1 MNNLIFQNES
11 PSDVDAFKGESH
23 DRVAQAM
30 HDYIKS
36 KGNYRVIGLDGEFGS
51 GKSSI
56 LQMLEKKIAKEKSKT
71 KLWVFDCEQNY
82 QGSIKS
88 NFIEVLTEKVTMLL
102 KELSRDK
109 EIPDVETSRDI
120 ALGRHYSY
128 TKDTRSH
135 ISIWAVL
142 LIAGGVLAPTF
153 IRDYLIRLHSGSPL
167 ALWLHGLYLFA
178 CTSPGFILFS
188 AYLASRKEKNPKKRW
203 NLTSLL
209 KGNSDDRIT
218 ETVEVSKEVSP
229 LDLKRALRSHL
240 HAIKDHH
247 IIIVIDNLD
256 RLPRDVLRSVWSDL
270 EIFTSVTGQENLSVI
285 VPFCST
291 KVSKYLNGDS
301 EQTYDSK
308 DFIAKKFP
316 VVFRTPPIITSG
328 WKDAFR
334 KLWTESFGTSDLSEA
349 DACSVILQRH
359 SPMAGGLVTPRLQKR
374 FINDIATTL
383 LVTAGQPSV
392 VCIAAYLAICKYN
405 GVAIETILKDPDA
418 SKVEQGV
425 ASTTEAE
432 DAAGQAVVLNIEK
445 TKRTLKALLGEGM
458 KTGWPI
464 QILQIH
470 FQTSSDI
477 AIAELID
484 QPLENAIESQDGKR
498 LATLIS
504 YFGFKDS
511 FIRRLEVGISASS
524 LLKTLYQASR
534 VEDCSVDDL
543 LPHVSAK
550 FITGDQLSAERAGAD
565 YFESI
570 KGLIALGLRK
580 EIFTSALSRSKVVF
594 ERMLETSYDLSSVED
609 YREIIS
615 KYDSYLD
622 AMDEA
627 FNPVVIGNAELLFQM
642 IVADPDLK
650 KVDAS
655 KIILNDRGVKD
666 AVLQLASSEHEN
678 LNRVPLEED
687 DWLPC
692 FTACFGHTRLS
703 IALRPYFIREEQVAA
718 VTKAIALNPAEHR
731 VWFAAALFGELSSAF
746 PQLIQQ
752 YLPTVKSNRIKI
764 SMAVMYMRLT
774 MGVPL
779 SEIPGVD
786 EAFEI
791 EQEYL
796 DALVRAT
803 ISSEHLF
810 KLTLEDECSHLV
822 APILARLIKDKAID
836 TVSPDYMYKYYSN
849 LAETLTK
856 HGLTDTELL
865 EWFTSFD
872 LKAEWLP
879 VLPDIDTLF
888 LNHILG
894 GSNTKLLELRA
905 ALLDRSFGAEIN
917 AAGWIKLIESA
928 GNNEQT
934 ALRYMLDHRIDFS
947 GGTFAHQAISA
958 LLTATVE
965 QNPFIKPSAANT
977 SNSKLLLDL
986 FEKDTRV
993 IIGTELRNF
1002 VYNQKVPVDASV
1014 FILGEYGE
1022 LLASITPGTPEEEGR
1037 FLQILLQMNSD
1048 PEGTAAATNFL
1059 DSRAPQL
1066 AEWKVSK
1073 EHKETYTSLITK
1085 LKASLPVIYA
1095 NLSEQ
1100 HGYRTLMKELAKSFF
1115 GKE

>member
-1 MNNLIFQNES
+1 MNNLNFQNES

-30 HDYIKS
+30 HDYLK
-36 KGNYRVIGLDGEFGS
+36 KMGNHRVIGLDGEFGS

-56 LQMLEKKIAKEKSKT
+56 LQMLEKKIAKENSKT

-88 NFIEVLTEKVTMLL
+88 NFIEVLSENVTSLL
-102 KELSRDK
+102 KEQGRDK
-109 EIPDVETSRDI
+109 EISDVETNRDI

-142 LIAGGVLAPTF
+142 LITSGVLAPTF
-153 IRDYLIRLHSGSPL
+153 IRDYLIRLHSDSPL
-167 ALWLHGLYLFA
+167 AYWLHGLYLLA
-178 CTSPGFILFS
+178 CTAPGFILFL

-229 LDLKRALRSHL
+229 HDLKRALQNHL
-240 HAIKDHH
+240 HAVKDHH

-334 KLWTESFGTSDLSEA
+334 RLWTQSFGTSDLSEA
-349 DACSVILQRH
+349 DVCSVILQRH

-383 LVTAGQPSV
+383 LVTADNPSV

-405 GVAIETILKDPDA
+405 GVAIETMLKDSD
-418 SKVEQGV
+418 VQNVVQEV
-425 ASTTEAE
+425 ASAIEAA
-432 DAAGQAVVLNIEK
+432 DAAVQAVTLNIDK
-445 TKRTLKALLGEGM
+445 TKRTLKALLGEDM

-470 FQTSSDI
+470 FQTSRDI

-484 QPLENAIESQDGKR
+484 QPLEDAIDSQDGKK

-511 FIRRLEVGISASS
+511 FIRNLEGATSASS
-524 LLKTLYQASR
+524 LFKTLYQASKI
-534 VEDCSVDDL
+534 EGCSVDDL
-543 LPHVSAK
+543 LPQVSAK
-550 FITGDQLSAERAGAD
+550 FITGNQLNAEKVDAA

-580 EIFTSALSRSKVVF
+580 EIFTSALSTAKTVF
-594 ERMLETSYDLSSVED
+594 EEMIEEAYELDSVEA

-615 KYDSYLD
+615 TYDSYLD
-622 AMDEA
+622 SMNED
-627 FNPVVIGNAELLFQM
+627 FKPLVISSAELLFQM
-642 IVADPDLK
+642 IMPDPDFK
-650 KVDAS
+650 KIDAS
-655 KIILNDRGVKD
+655 KITLDDSGQKD

-678 LNRVPLEED
+678 LDRIPLDED

-692 FTACFGHTRLS
+692 FTAYFAQKKLS
-703 IALRPYFIREEQVAA
+703 TAVRPYFMDKEQLAS
-718 VTKAIALNPAEHR
+718 VTTAIDLNPAEHR
-731 VWFAAALFGELSSAF
+731 VWFATALLGNLSSAI

-752 YLPTVKSNRIKI
+752 HLPAVKSNRIKI
-764 SMAVMYMRLT
+764 SMAVIYMRLKT
-774 MGVPL
+774 GAPL
-779 SEIPGVD
+779 AEIPGID
-786 EAFEI
+786 EAFEA
-791 EQEYL
+791 EQVYL
-796 DALVRAT
+796 DTLVRAAST
-803 ISSEHLF
+803 SEHLF
-810 KLTLEDECSHLV
+810 KLALEDECSQLV
-822 APILARLIKDKAID
+822 APILARLIKGKAIA
-836 TVSPDYMYKYYSN
+836 TVQPDYLYEFYST
-849 LAETLTK
+849 LADTLSEYD
-856 HGLTDTELL
+856 LTDTELL
-865 EWFTSFD
+865 EWFTSFE
-872 LKAEWLP
+872 LKAERLP
-879 VLPDIDTLF
+879 ALSDIDTMF

-894 GSNTKLLELRA
+894 GSNASLLELRA
-905 ALLDRSFGAEIN
+905 ALLERSFGGEIDIV
-917 AAGWIKLIESA
+917 AWTKLIEGA
-928 GNNEQT
+928 DTNERT
-934 ALRYMLDHRIDFS
+934 ALTYMLNHKIDFS
-947 GGTFAHQAISA
+947 GEALAHQAVSA
-958 LLTATVE
+958 LLTAAVKQT
-965 QNPFIKPSAANT
+965 PFVKPSAANIFNT
-977 SNSKLLLDL
+977 KLLLNL
-986 FEKDTRV
+986 FEKDRQA
-993 IIGTELRNF
+993 IIGTVLRPF
-1002 VYNQKVPVDASV
+1002 LYDQKVTVEASL
-1014 FILGEYGE
+1014 FILSEYGA
-1022 LLASITPGTPEEEGR
+1022 LLASITPRTPEEEER
-1037 FLQILLQMNSD
+1037 LLQILLLMHSD
-1048 PEGTAAATNFL
+1048 PMGTTAATNFL
-1059 DSRAPQL
+1059 DSRALQL
-1066 AEWKVSK
+1066 TEWKISK
-1073 EHKETYTSLITK
+1073 EHKDTYTSLMTK
-1085 LKASLPVIYA
+1085 LKTSLPTIYA

-1100 HGYRTLMKELAKSFF
+1100 HGYRTRMKELAKSLF

>member
-1 MNNLIFQNES
+1 MNSLIFQNES

-36 KGNYRVIGLDGEFGS
+36 KGNHRVIGLDGEFGS

-88 NFIEVLTEKVTMLL
+88 NFIEVLTEKVTFLL
-102 KELSRDK
+102 KELGRDK
-109 EIPDVETSRDI
+109 EIPNVETNRDI

-142 LIAGGVLAPTF
+142 LIASGVLSPTF
-153 IRDYLIRLHSGSPL
+153 IRDYLIRLHGGTPL
-167 ALWLHGLYLFA
+167 GLLLHCLYIFA
-178 CTSPGFILFS
+178 CTAPGFILFF
-188 AYLASRKEKNPKKRW
+188 AYLASRKEKDPKKRW

-229 LDLKRALRSHL
+229 LDLKRALGNHL
-240 HAIKDHH
+240 HAVRDHH
-247 IIIVIDNLD
+247 VIIVIDNLD
-256 RLPRDVLRSVWSDL
+256 RLPRGVLRSVWSDL

-301 EQTYDSK
+301 EQSYDSK

-334 KLWTESFGTSDLSEA
+334 KLWTESFGTSDLAGA

-383 LVTAGQPSV
+383 LVTADKPSV

-405 GVAIETILKDPDA
+405 SVAIETMLKDPDA
-418 SKVEQGV
+418 PKVDQGV
-425 ASTTEAE
+425 ASATEAE
-432 DAAGQAVVLNIEK
+432 NAAAQAVALNIDK
-445 TKRTLKALLGEGM
+445 TKRTLKSLLGEDM

-484 QPLENAIESQDGKR
+484 QPLEDAIDSQDGKR
-498 LATLIS
+498 LATLIP

-511 FIRRLEVGISASS
+511 FIRRLESEISASS
-524 LLKTLYQASR
+524 LLKTLYQASKI
-534 VEDCSVDDL
+534 EGCNVDDL

-550 FITGDQLSAERAGAD
+550 FITGDQLKGVKVDSA

-570 KGLIALGLRK
+570 KGLIGIGLRK
-580 EIFTSALSRSKVVF
+580 EIFTNALSAAKAAF
-594 ERMLETSYDLSSVED
+594 EEMAEESFDPDSVEA
-609 YREIIS
+609 YGATIS
-615 KYDSYLD
+615 KYDSYLNS
-622 AMDEA
+622 MDET
-627 FNPVVIGNAELLFQM
+627 FNPLVISSAELLFQM
-642 IVADPDLK
+642 IMPDPDLK
-650 KVDAS
+650 RIDAS
-655 KIILNDRGVKD
+655 KISLNDQGLKD

-678 LNRVPLEED
+678 LNRIPLDDD

-692 FTACFGHTRLS
+692 FNAYFGQLRLS
-703 IALRPYFIREEQVAA
+703 TARRVYFLGEEQVAA
-718 VTKAIALNPAEHR
+718 ITKAIALNPAEQR
-731 VWFAAALFGELSSAF
+731 VWFAAALFGELSTAI

-752 YLPTVKSNRIKI
+752 HLPTAKSNRIKI
-764 SMAVMYMRLT
+764 SMAVMYLRLGT
-774 MGVPL
+774 GVPL
-779 SEIPGVD
+779 SEIPGID
-786 EAFEI
+786 EAFEA

-796 DALVRAT
+796 YVLVRAAT
-803 ISSEHLF
+803 ACEHLF
-810 KLTLEDECSHLV
+810 KLTLEDESSHLV
-822 APILARLIKDKAID
+822 APILSRLIKDDAIA
-836 TVSPDYMYKYYSN
+836 TVSSGYLYESYSGF
-849 LAETLTK
+849 AETL
-856 HGLTDTELL
+856 GDYDLTDNELL
-865 EWFTSFD
+865 KWFTSFE
-872 LKAEWLP
+872 LKAERLP
-879 VLPDIDTLF
+879 ALSDVDTLF
-888 LNHILG
+888 LKHALE
-894 GSNTKLLELRA
+894 GSNAKLLELRA
-905 ALLDRSFGAEIN
+905 ALIDRSFGAGIDV
-917 AAGWIKLIESA
+917 AGWTKFIEGSDI
-928 GNNEQT
+928 NERT
-934 ALRYMLDHRIDFS
+934 ALKYVLDNKIDFA
-947 GGTFAHQAISA
+947 GEVFAHQAVSA
-958 LLTATVE
+958 LLTNAVKQT
-965 QNPFIKPSAANT
+965 PFIKPSAAT
-977 SNSKLLLDL
+977 VSNSKLLLDL
-986 FEKDTRV
+986 FESDTQA
-993 IIGTELRNF
+993 IIGTVLRPF
-1002 VYNQKVPVDASV
+1002 IYDHKVAVEATL

-1022 LLASITPGTPEEEGR
+1022 LLPSITPRTPEEEER
-1037 FLQILLQMNSD
+1037 LLQLLLQMNSD
-1048 PEGTAAATNFL
+1048 PVGTAAATTFL
-1059 DSRAPQL
+1059 DSRAAQF
-1066 AEWKVSK
+1066 AEWKISK
-1073 EHKETYTSLITK
+1073 EHKDTYSSLVTK
-1085 LKASLPVIYA
+1085 LKGSVPTIYA

-1100 HGYRTLMKELAKSFF
+1100 HGYRARMKELAKALF

>member
-1 MNNLIFQNES
+1 MNNLNFQNES
-11 PSDVDAFKGESH
+11 PADVDAFKGESH
-23 DRVAQAM
+23 NRVAQAM

-36 KGNYRVIGLDGEFGS
+36 KGNHRVIGLDGEFGS

-56 LQMLEKKIAKEKSKT
+56 LQMLEKKIAKEGEKT

-88 NFIEVLTEKVTMLL
+88 NFIEVLTEKVTTLL

-109 EIPDVETSRDI
+109 EIPDVEKNRDI

-142 LIAGGVLAPTF
+142 LIVSGVLAPTF
-153 IRDYLIRLHSGSPL
+153 TRDYLIRLRSEIPL
-167 ALWLHGLYLFA
+167 ATSLHSLYLLA
-178 CTSPGFILFS
+178 CTAPGFILFF
-188 AYLASRKEKNPKKRW
+188 AYLASRKEKDPKKRW

-209 KGNSDDRIT
+209 KGSSDDRIT

-229 LDLKRALRSHL
+229 LDLKRALGCHL
-240 HAIKDHH
+240 HAVKDHH

-301 EQTYDSK
+301 EQSYDSK

-334 KLWTESFGTSDLSEA
+334 KLWSESFGRSDLAEA

-383 LVTAGQPSV
+383 LVTADKPSV

-405 GVAIETILKDPDA
+405 GVAIETMLKDPDTP
-418 SKVEQGV
+418 KVEQAV
-425 ASTTEAE
+425 ASATETE
-432 DAAGQAVVLNIEK
+432 DTAAQAVALNIDK
-445 TKRTLKALLGEGM
+445 TKRTLKALLGEDM

-484 QPLENAIESQDGKR
+484 QPLEDAIDSQDGKK
-498 LATLIS
+498 LATLIP

-511 FIRRLEVGISASS
+511 FIRRLEGAISASS
-524 LLKTLYQASR
+524 LHKTLYQASKI
-534 VEDCSVDDL
+534 EGCKVDDL

-550 FITGDQLSAERAGAD
+550 FITGDQLKTEKVDAG

-570 KGLIALGLRK
+570 KGLIALGLHK
-580 EIFTSALSRSKVVF
+580 GIFTDALSAAKTAF
-594 ERMLETSYDLSSVED
+594 EEMAEESYDLDSVEG
-609 YREIIS
+609 YRETIS

-622 AMDEA
+622 SMDEV
-627 FNPVVIGNAELLFQM
+627 FTPLVIGSAELLFQM
-642 IVADPDLK
+642 IIPDPDLK
-650 KVDAS
+650 RVDAS
-655 KIILNDRGVKD
+655 NISLNDRGLKD

-678 LNRVPLEED
+678 LDRIPLNED

-692 FTACFGHTRLS
+692 FTAYFGGKKVS
-703 IALRPYFIREEQVAA
+703 IARRPYFIDEAQIAA
-718 VTKAIALNPAEHR
+718 ITTAISLNPAEHR
-731 VWFAAALFGELSSAF
+731 VWFAAAFFGDFSSTI
-746 PQLIQQ
+746 PQLILQH
-752 YLPTVKSNRIKI
+752 LPTTKSSRIKV
-764 SMAVMYMRLT
+764 SMAVMYMRLQT
-774 MGVPL
+774 GLPL
-779 SEIPGVD
+779 TEIPGID
-786 EAFEI
+786 EAFEA

-796 DALVRAT
+796 YTLVRAAT
-803 ISSEHLF
+803 TSEHLF
-810 KLTLEDECSHLV
+810 KLILKGEATHLV
-822 APILARLIKDKAID
+822 APILAKLIKDNAIS
-836 TVSPDYMYKYYSN
+836 TVSSDYLYESYSSF
-849 LAETLTK
+849 ADTLSEYD
-856 HGLTDTELL
+856 LTDTELL
-865 EWFTSFD
+865 EWFTSFE
-872 LKAEWLP
+872 LKAERLP
-879 VLPDIDTLF
+879 ALPGIDTLF
-888 LNHILG
+888 LNHVLG
-894 GSNTKLLELRA
+894 GNNAKLLELRSG
-905 ALLDRSFGAEIN
+905 LLDRSFGANIDI
-917 AAGWIKLIESA
+917 AGWTKLIEGA
-928 GNNEQT
+928 DTNERT
-934 ALRYMLDHRIDFS
+934 ALRYMLDNKIDFS
-947 GGTFAHQAISA
+947 GEAFAHQAVSA
-958 LLTATVE
+958 LLTTTVK
-965 QNPFIKPSAANT
+965 QAPFVKPSAAII
-977 SNSKLLLDL
+977 SNSKILLDL
-986 FEKDTRV
+986 FEKDTQA
-993 IIGTELRNF
+993 IIGTVLRPF
-1002 VYNQKVPVDASV
+1002 IYDQKVVVEALL

-1022 LLASITPGTPEEEGR
+1022 LLPSITPRTPEEEER
-1037 FLQILLQMNSD
+1037 LLQILLQMNSD
-1048 PEGTAAATNFL
+1048 PIGTASAATFL
-1059 DSRAPQL
+1059 NSRATQF
-1066 AEWKVSK
+1066 AEWKISK
-1073 EHKETYTSLITK
+1073 EHKDTYSSLVTK
-1085 LKASLPVIYA
+1085 LKASLPTIYA

-1100 HGYRTLMKELAKSFF
+1100 HGYRTRMKELAKAFF

>member
-1 MNNLIFQNES
+1 MNNLNFQNES

-30 HDYIKS
+30 HDYLK
-36 KGNYRVIGLDGEFGS
+36 KMGNHRVIGLDGEFGS

-56 LQMLEKKIAKEKSKT
+56 LQMLEKKITKEKSKT

-88 NFIEVLTEKVTMLL
+88 NFIEVLSENVTSLL
-102 KELSRDK
+102 KEQGRDK
-109 EIPDVETSRDI
+109 EIPDVETNRDI

-142 LIAGGVLAPTF
+142 LITSGVLAPTF
-153 IRDYLIRLHSGSPL
+153 IRDYLIRLHSDSPL
-167 ALWLHGLYLFA
+167 ASWLHGLYLLA
-178 CTSPGFILFS
+178 CTAPGIILVL

-229 LDLKRALRSHL
+229 HDLKRALQNHL
-240 HAIKDHH
+240 HAVKDHH

-334 KLWTESFGTSDLSEA
+334 RLWVESFGISDLSEA
-349 DACSVILQRH
+349 DVCSVILQRH

-383 LVTAGQPSV
+383 LVTADKPSV

-405 GVAIETILKDPDA
+405 GVAIETMLKDPDTQ
-418 SKVEQGV
+418 SVEQEV
-425 ASTTEAE
+425 ASATEAT
-432 DAAGQAVVLNIEK
+432 DVAAQAVTFNIDK
-445 TKRTLKALLGEGM
+445 TKRTLKALLGEDM

-464 QILQIH
+464 QLLQIH
-470 FQTSSDI
+470 FQTSTDI

-484 QPLENAIESQDGKR
+484 QPLEDAIDSQDGKK
-498 LATLIS
+498 LATLIP

-511 FIRRLEVGISASS
+511 FIRNLEGTTSGSS
-524 LLKTLYQASR
+524 LFKTLYQASMI
-534 VEDCSVDDL
+534 EGCSVDDL
-543 LPHVSAK
+543 LPQVNAK
-550 FITGDQLSAERAGAD
+550 FITGDQLNVEKIDDA

-570 KGLIALGLRK
+570 RGLIALGLRK
-580 EIFTSALSRSKVVF
+580 EIFTRALLTAKTVF
-594 ERMLETSYDLSSVED
+594 EEMIEEAYELDSVEA

-622 AMDEA
+622 SMGEV
-627 FNPVVIGNAELLFQM
+627 FKPLVISSAELLFQM
-642 IVADPDLK
+642 ILPDPDLK
-650 KVDAS
+650 KIDAS
-655 KIILNDRGVKD
+655 KITLDDSGLKD

-678 LNRVPLEED
+678 LDRIPLDED

-692 FTACFGHTRLS
+692 FTAYFSQRRLS
-703 IALRPYFIREEQVAA
+703 SPLRPYFMDKEQIAL
-718 VTKAIALNPAEHR
+718 VTTAIDLNPAEHR
-731 VWFAAALFGELSSAF
+731 VWFAAALFANFSSTI

-752 YLPTVKSNRIKI
+752 HLPSVKSNRIKV
-764 SMAVMYMRLT
+764 SMAVMYMRLKT
-774 MGVPL
+774 GVPL
-779 SEIPGVD
+779 AEIPGIE
-786 EAFEI
+786 EAFET
-791 EQEYL
+791 EQVYL
-796 DALVRAT
+796 DTLVRAAT
-803 ISSEHLF
+803 TSEHLF
-810 KLTLEDECSHLV
+810 KLALEDECSYLV
-822 APILARLIKDKAID
+822 APILARLIKNNAIAVVQSNYLYEFYSTLAD
-836 TVSPDYMYKYYSN
+836 TLGEYD
-849 LAETLTK
+849 
-856 HGLTDTELL
+856 LTDTELL
-865 EWFTSFD
+865 EWFTSFE
-872 LKAEWLP
+872 LKAEQLP
-879 VLPDIDTLF
+879 ALSDIDTLF
-888 LNHILG
+888 LDHILE
-894 GSNTKLLELRA
+894 GSNAKLLELRA
-905 ALLDRSFGAEIN
+905 ALLDRSFGGSIDI
-917 AAGWIKLIESA
+917 AAWTKLIESA
-928 GNNEQT
+928 DTNERT
-934 ALRYMLDHRIDFS
+934 ALTYMLNHRIDFS
-947 GGTFAHQAISA
+947 GQTLAHQAVSA
-958 LLTATVE
+958 LLTAAVRQT
-965 QNPFIKPSAANT
+965 PFVKPSAANIC
-977 SNSKLLLDL
+977 NSKVLIDL
-986 FEKDTRV
+986 FEKDTQA
-993 IIGTELRNF
+993 IIGTVLRPF
-1002 VYNQKVPVDASV
+1002 LYDQKVTVEASV
-1014 FILGEYGE
+1014 FILSEYGA
-1022 LLASITPGTPEEEGR
+1022 LLASITPRTPEEEER
-1037 FLQILLQMNSD
+1037 LLQILLLMHSD
-1048 PEGTAAATNFL
+1048 PMGTTAATNFL
-1059 DSRAPQL
+1059 DSRALQL
-1066 AEWKVSK
+1066 VEWKISK

-1085 LKASLPVIYA
+1085 LKTSLPTIYT

-1100 HGYRTLMKELAKSFF
+1100 RGYRTRMKELAKSLF

>member
-334 KLWTESFGTSDLSEA
+334 KLWTESFGASDLSEA

-383 LVTAGQPSV
+383 LVTAGKPSV

-405 GVAIETILKDPDA
+405 GVAIETMLKDPDA
-418 SKVEQGV
+418 PKVEQDV
-425 ASTTEAE
+425 ANATEAE
-432 DAAGQAVVLNIEK
+432 HAAAQTVAINIDK
-445 TKRTLKALLGEGM
+445 TKRTLKALLGEDM
-458 KTGWPI
+458 KIGWPI

-484 QPLENAIESQDGKR
+484 QPLEDAIDSLDGKK
-498 LATLIS
+498 LAKLIP

-511 FIRRLEVGISASS
+511 FIRNLEGENSASS
-524 LLKTLYQASR
+524 LLKTLYQASK
-534 VEDCSVDDL
+534 VEGCSVDEL
-543 LPHVSAK
+543 LPYVSAK
-550 FITGDQLSAERAGAD
+550 FITGDQLSAERVDAD

-580 EIFTSALSRSKVVF
+580 EIFTGALSKAKTIF
-594 ERMLETSYDLSSVED
+594 ERVIETAYELSSIET
-609 YREIIS
+609 YLEIIS

-622 AMDEA
+622 SMDEA
-627 FNPVVIGNAELLFQM
+627 FNPLVIGSAELLFQM
-642 IVADPDLK
+642 IMLNPDLK
-650 KVDAS
+650 IINAS
-655 KIILNDRGVKD
+655 KISLNDRGVKD

-678 LNRVPLEED
+678 LNRIPLEED

-692 FTACFGHTRLS
+692 FAAYFGHTRLG
-703 IALRPYFIREEQVAA
+703 IARRSHFIGEEQVAA
-718 VTKAIALNPAEHR
+718 VMKAIALNPAEHR
-731 VWFAAALFGELSSAF
+731 VWFAAALFGELSSTI

-752 YLPTVKSNRIKI
+752 YLPTVKSNRIKV
-764 SMAVMYMRLT
+764 SMAIMYMRLK

-779 SEIPGVD
+779 SEIPGID

-796 DALVRAT
+796 DALVRAA

-822 APILARLIKDKAID
+822 APILARLIKDKAIV
-836 TVSPDYMYKYYSN
+836 TVSSDYLYEFYST
-849 LAETLTK
+849 LADTLS
-856 HGLTDTELL
+856 GYDLTDTELL
-865 EWFTSFD
+865 AWFTSFD
-872 LKAEWLP
+872 LEAGGLP
-879 VLPDIDTLF
+879 ALSDIDTLF
-888 LNHILG
+888 LSHVLD
-894 GSNTKLLELRA
+894 GSNAKLLELRA
-905 ALLDRSFGAEIN
+905 ALLDWSFGSSIDL
-917 AAGWIKLIESA
+917 AGWTRLIEGA
-928 GNNEQT
+928 DINERT
-934 ALRYMLDHRIDFS
+934 ALGYMLDHRIDFS
-947 GGTFAHQAISA
+947 GEVFAHQAVSA
-958 LLTATVE
+958 LLTAAVKQT
-965 QNPFIKPSAANT
+965 PFVKPSAASI
-977 SNSKLLLDL
+977 SNSQVLLDL
-986 FEKDTRV
+986 FEKDTQA
-993 IIGTELRNF
+993 IIGTVLRPF
-1002 VYNQKVPVDASV
+1002 LYDQKVTVEASV
-1014 FILGEYGE
+1014 FILGEYGT
-1022 LLASITPGTPEEEGR
+1022 LLASIMPRTPEEEER

-1059 DSRAPQL
+1059 DSRALQL

-1073 EHKETYTSLITK
+1073 EHKDTYTSLMTK
-1085 LKASLPVIYA
+1085 LKTSLPTVYA

-1100 HGYRTLMKELAKSFF
+1100 HGYRTRMKELAKSFF

>member
-1 MNNLIFQNES
+1 MNNLNFQSES

-36 KGNYRVIGLDGEFGS
+36 NANHRVIGLDGEFGS

-56 LQMLEKKIAKEKSKT
+56 LQMLEKKIVKEKSKT
-71 KLWVFDCEQNY
+71 RLWVFDCEQNY

-88 NFIEVLTEKVTMLL
+88 NFIEVLTEKITMLL
-102 KELSRDK
+102 KELGRDK
-109 EIPDVETSRDI
+109 EIHGVETNRDI

-142 LIAGGVLAPTF
+142 LIASGVLAPTF
-153 IRDYLIRLHSGSPL
+153 IRDYLIRLHNETPL
-167 ALWLHGLYLFA
+167 ATSLHGLYLLA
-178 CTSPGFILFS
+178 CTAPGFILLF
-188 AYLASRKEKNPKKRW
+188 AYLASRKEEDPKKRW

-240 HAIKDHH
+240 HSVNDHH
-247 IIIVIDNLD
+247 VIIVIDNLD

-285 VPFCST
+285 VPFCSM

-383 LVTAGQPSV
+383 LVTADKPSA

-405 GVAIETILKDPDA
+405 GVAIETMLKDPDA
-418 SKVEQGV
+418 PKVEQAV
-425 ASTTEAE
+425 VSATEAE
-432 DAAGQAVVLNIEK
+432 DAAAQAATLNIDK
-445 TKRTLKALLGEGM
+445 TKRTLKALLGEDM

-484 QPLENAIESQDGKR
+484 QPLDDAIDSEDGKK
-498 LATLIS
+498 LATLIP

-511 FIRRLEVGISASS
+511 FIRRLEGAISASS

-534 VEDCSVDDL
+534 IEGCHVDDL

-550 FITGDQLSAERAGAD
+550 LVTGNQLREEKADAG

-580 EIFTSALSRSKVVF
+580 EIFTNALSSAKNEF
-594 ERMLETSYDLSSVED
+594 EEMVEESYDLDSIEG
-609 YREIIS
+609 YRETIS
-615 KYDSYLD
+615 RYDSYLD
-622 AMDEA
+622 SMDEA
-627 FNPVVIGNAELLFQM
+627 FNPLVVSSAELLFQM
-642 IVADPDLK
+642 IMPDPDLK
-650 KVDAS
+650 KIDVS
-655 KIILNDRGVKD
+655 KISLNDLGVKD

-678 LNRVPLEED
+678 LNRTPLDED

-692 FTACFGHTRLS
+692 FTTYFGQRRLS
-703 IALRPYFIREEQVAA
+703 IARRPYFMDEEQVTA
-718 VTKAIALNPAEHR
+718 VTEAIALNPAEHR
-731 VWFAAALFGELSSAF
+731 VWFAAALFGDLSSAI
-746 PQLIQQ
+746 PQLILQH
-752 YLPTVKSNRIKI
+752 LPTKKSNRIKV
-764 SMAVMYMRLT
+764 SMAVMYMRLKT
-774 MGVPL
+774 GVPL
-779 SEIPGVD
+779 TEIPGIE
-786 EAFEI
+786 EAFEA
-791 EQEYL
+791 EHEYL
-796 DALVRAT
+796 NTLVRAAT
-803 ISSEHLF
+803 TSEHLF
-810 KLTLEDECSHLV
+810 KLTLEDESSHLV
-822 APILARLIKDKAID
+822 APILAGLIKDYAIA
-836 TVSPDYMYKYYSN
+836 TVSSDYLYEFYSRFVD
-849 LAETLTK
+849 TLS
-856 HGLTDTELL
+856 GYDLTDTELL
-865 EWFTSFD
+865 EWFTSFE
-872 LKAEWLP
+872 LKAERLP
-879 VLPDIDTLF
+879 ALPDIDTLF
-888 LNHILG
+888 LNHVLG
-894 GSNTKLLELRA
+894 GSNAKLLELRA
-905 ALLDRSFGAEIN
+905 GLLDRSFGPGIDIT
-917 AAGWIKLIESA
+917 GWTKLIDGA
-928 GNNEQT
+928 DTNERT
-934 ALRYMLDHRIDFS
+934 ALRYMLDHKIDFS
-947 GGTFAHQAISA
+947 GEAFAHQAVLA
-958 LLTATVE
+958 LLTAAVKQT
-965 QNPFIKPSAANT
+965 PFVKPSTAKI
-977 SNSKLLLDL
+977 SNSKVLLDL
-986 FEKDTRV
+986 FEKDTQA
-993 IIGTELRNF
+993 IIGTVLRPF
-1002 VYNQKVPVDASV
+1002 LYDQKVTVEASV
-1014 FILGEYGE
+1014 FILGEYGA
-1022 LLASITPGTPEEEGR
+1022 LLASITPRTPEEEER
-1037 FLQILLQMNSD
+1037 LLQILLQMNND

-1059 DSRAPQL
+1059 DSRALQL
-1066 AEWKVSK
+1066 VEWKISK
-1073 EHKETYTSLITK
+1073 EHKDTYTSLMTK
-1085 LKASLPVIYA
+1085 LKASLPTIYA

-1100 HGYRTLMKELAKSFF
+1100 HGYRTRMKELAKSFF
-1115 GKE
+1115 GK